1 MVELYVEVDVGV
13 DVSLPLL
20 DVQGENGRRR
30 TRFTQYASSRFEASG
45 MECYESIIDLL
56 DFEDVFEYFDET
68 EGLADQSV
76 LDGVG
81 LSTNMLKGLL
91 VIRNSVELKVD

>member
-1 MVELYVEVDVGV
+1 MVELYVEVDAGV

-20 DVQGENGRRR
+20 DVQGENSRRR
-30 TRFTQYASSRFEASG
+30 TESTQYTSSRFEADD
-45 MECYESIIDLL
+45 MERYENIIDLL

-68 EGLADQSV
+68 EGLVDPSV
-76 LDGVG
+76 LDGIG

-91 VIRNSVELKVD
+91 AIRDSIELEVD